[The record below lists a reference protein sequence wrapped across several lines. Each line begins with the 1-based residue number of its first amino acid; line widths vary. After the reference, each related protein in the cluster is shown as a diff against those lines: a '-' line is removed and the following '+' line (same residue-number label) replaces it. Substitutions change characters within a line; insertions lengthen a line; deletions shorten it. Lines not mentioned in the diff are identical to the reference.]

1 MTANDKFLDAFRA
14 LDTELKLDGMTVL
27 DYENGLDETNKEKLK
42 VCRIM
47 RNYMAHNDM
56 TFLGTTTDQVK
67 FLEKLASEIRKKSH
81 TIKDEIEKVTPLKYT
96 VPIKD
101 VTAVLAKHTVAVL
114 ETKSGLYLVDKDML
128 IKQLALG
135 NKKVSIPVKLPSYK
149 YISKDERVQNIG
161 RGIYI
166 VTSDG
171 TKEGKYLGIA
181 VI

>member
-56 TFLGTTTDQVK
+56 TFLSTTSDQVK

-81 TIKDEIEKVTPLKYT
+81 TIKDEVEKITPLKYT
-96 VPIKD
+96 APIKD
-101 VTAVLAKHTVAVL
+101 VTAVLSKHTVAVL
-114 ETKSGLYLVDKDML
+114 ETKAGFYLVDKDML
-128 IKQLALG
+128 ITQLALG
-135 NKKVSIPVKLPSYK
+135 NKKISIPVKLPTYR
-149 YISKDERVQNIG
+149 YVSKDERITNIG